1 MAVLL
6 FCGLTLAQEPAV
18 DIDAKNH
25 PNLAEAQ
32 KHIVEANRYLNL
44 AQKDN
49 RYDMKDHAEK
59 ARQLLQQA
67 NQEIRAAAT
76 SANAANAAKKR

>member
-1 MAVLL
+1 MDIN
-6 FCGLTLAQEPAV
+6 AQ
-18 DIDAKNH
+18 NH

-32 KHIVEANRYLNL
+32 KHIVEANRYLNM

-67 NQEIRAAAT
+67 NQEIKAAANT
-76 SANAANAAKKR
+76 ANAANAAKKR